1 MVSFAR
7 SAARRI
13 LPYSVRK
20 ALYPIFFGTGTPTPT
35 PAVADDHIVALLVT
49 FDRRISNLEA
59 ALAAQK
65 SEAATIDT
73 AQPGSRV

>member
-7 SAARRI
+7 SAARRV

-20 ALYPIFFGTGTPTPT
+20 ALYPIFFGKGTPA
-35 PAVADDHIVALLVT
+35 PAIADDNIVALLVT

-65 SEAATIDT
+65 TEAPATDT
-73 AQPGSRV
+73 PLQPRQRV

>member
-1 MVSFAR
+1 MVGFAR

-20 ALYPIFFGTGTPTPT
+20 ALYPIFFGKGTPA

-65 SEAATIDT
+65 SQAATTDT
-73 AQPGSRV
+73 VQLGPRA